1 MRPTCPRCGGPHLT
15 SVCTKSQQGEV
26 DGAADELFR
35 GGDVVLVYAVDDAG
49 CPGWVPT
56 EFRLQLSPVA
66 GATDEEEAG
75 ARATDEGAS
84 AAGATGDRR
93 FRQEIL
99 QWSLDTV
106 ARHQFRKRQDGG
118 KMEQAVQAS
127 RRRMHVRRMEEWT
140 ESMGTTIPPPTGTVA
155 RINGVD

>member
-1 MRPTCPRCGGPHLT
+1 MVQILDTGSYAWGPAAYIRQWIPRVLWMEWRGRLN
-15 SVCTKSQQGEV
+15 V
-26 DGAADELFR
+26 ELI
-35 GGDVVLVYAVDDAG
+35 AK
-49 CPGWVPT
+49 T
-56 EFRLQLSPVA
+56 PVA

-127 RRRMHVRRMEEWT
+127 RRRLHVRRMEEWT
-140 ESMGTTIPPPTGTVA
+140 ASMGTTIPPPTETVA
-155 RINGVD
+155 RINGVG